1 MNDSERLALVD
12 WFERAL
18 NYAMQPTRQ
27 GEGDDAERMA
37 RRMAAVLIVDRATA
51 LGMPEAA
58 VDELRQEFRKVHP
71 GIFPETQQH

>member
-37 RRMAAVLIVDRATA
+37 RRVVFAQHIGMVTQHMGADAA
-51 LGMPEAA
+51 G
-58 VDELRQEFRKVHP
+58 F
-71 GIFPETQQH
+71 G